1 MKTMMAVRFEL
12 SEYFSADCRV
22 VTKLECVSL
31 RRAHFR
37 PLSCHVWYVDRKGYL
52 LPVHVV
58 FIGYSLKIPFS
69 SYWHT
74 QRLKIRIGGRNL
86 KI

>member
-37 PLSCHVWYVDRKGYL
+37 PLSCHVWYVDQKVIYCRYTL
-52 LPVHVV
+52 
-58 FIGYSLKIPFS
+58 FSLD
-69 SYWHT
+69 
-74 QRLKIRIGGRNL
+74 IR
-86 KI
+86 